1 MEKRYLLA
9 FILSFFVLFSWS
21 AITPKPQR
29 TSSPS
34 LSISSNKTFTKKRVN
49 GSETDVS
56 QRLRKGF
63 PHKSDQEKKVV
74 LSTEKLRVTF
84 STWGGN
90 IVGVEIKD
98 YHALLPLTQLMN
110 ISGYENKVFKIKEKT
125 DRKVVYSFEEE
136 DREIIKTYEL
146 NEGQY
151 TVHSE
156 IKIINKSS
164 QNRMDSVNIDGL
176 SIENFRMDSVKHK
189 SSTYFR
195 DRGLFEYVVA
205 TPKEILRKNKAYK
218 FSSKERRE
226 KEGKVWWVGFRN
238 RYFCAL
244 VKPQFGVTGYF
255 INPIND
261 KKLTITLEKQDLD
274 LPSGG
279 DVSLSALI
287 YIGPEKLDILKKY
300 KAGFEK
306 IRRYYKFT
314 LFDAIAKII
323 YGILQLIHKLIP
335 NWGISIILIGTIV
348 YFSMYPMT
356 LRSMQSMRKM
366 QALQPKM
373 TALRKKYEN
382 NPQKL
387 NKEIMELYRKHRV
400 NPMGGCLP
408 MLLQLPVFIGLY
420 QVLWRSV
427 AFKGAHFLWIK
438 DLSEPDRLIILPRSF
453 PIIGNEINLLPII
466 MMGIMFV
473 QQKLTA
479 NNMGITDPQQLAQQK
494 MMARIMPFFMGFIF
508 YHFASGL
515 TLYFTMFYLFSTFT
529 QWKIRKDAQ

>member
-1 MEKRYLLA
+1 M
-9 FILSFFVLFSWS
+9 
-21 AITPKPQR
+21 
-29 TSSPS
+29 
-34 LSISSNKTFTKKRVN
+34 
-49 GSETDVS
+49 
-56 QRLRKGF
+56 
-63 PHKSDQEKKVV
+63 
-74 LSTEKLRVTF
+74 
-84 STWGGN
+84 
-90 IVGVEIKD
+90 
-98 YHALLPLTQLMN
+98 
-110 ISGYENKVFKIKEKT
+110 
-125 DRKVVYSFEEE
+125 
-136 DREIIKTYEL
+136 
-146 NEGQY
+146 NEGEY

-156 IKIINKSS
+156 VNIFNKSS
-164 QNRMDSVNIDGL
+164 ENRLDSVNIYAFSLDN
-176 SIENFRMDSVKHK
+176 SRMDTTKRQNPA
-189 SSTYFR
+189 YFR
-195 DRGLFEYVVA
+195 DRNLFEYVVA
-205 TPKEILRKNKAYK
+205 TPKNILRKNKAYK
-218 FSSKERRE
+218 FSSKERKE
-226 KEGKVWWVGFRN
+226 KKEKVWWVGFRN

-244 VKPQFGVTGYF
+244 VKPRFDVTGYF
-255 INPIND
+255 INPVND
-261 KKLTITLEKQDLD
+261 KKLTITLEKQDLE

-279 DVSLSALI
+279 EVSLSSLI

-306 IRRYYKFT
+306 IQRYYKFT

-323 YGILQLIHKLIP
+323 YGILQLIHKVIP
-335 NWGISIILIGTIV
+335 NWGVSIILIGTIV

-387 NKEIMELYRKHRV
+387 NKEMMELYRKHGG

-438 DLSEPDRLIILPRSF
+438 DLSEPDRLIILSKSF

-473 QQKLTA
+473 QQKMTTQ
-479 NNMGITDPQQLAQQK
+479 NMATTDPQQVAQQK
-494 MMARIMPFFMGFIF
+494 MMATIMPFLMGFIF